1 MARYSLGKATG
12 SSNKSSRKHAPTG
25 DHLVASTIEPIS
37 EIKKPQ
43 LVPQAWQGN
52 TFISNPSPTLVP
64 QLKLPSVKG
73 VIPEPNRDFAQ
84 LAKALST
91 FNQQLSTWAY
101 ANIEHEKA
109 LKDYYDG
116 KAEQIIGGEDPEGK
130 TALQKLTK
138 LQADLVEESSQ
149 VPYTE
154 KDKEAGDIPK
164 GKKVGEYRDGT
175 TIESIEEATNLA
187 NRIKSNSRLQEAIKS
202 KYNERAVIDRASSLD
217 SLQKTATI
225 KETKEIIENGVKKT
239 IQVDKPIHELSPN
252 DPRYL
257 KWLDNQ
263 IWGGIELNGFEYNN
277 VKGKIIQYRTNAMT
291 SQSSNYKNHLDAVQL
306 QDTRDTTRDI
316 GTKLGTGDIDI
327 VTARDELQSLVEKIW
342 LYGADKETKEK
353 LNKMIIQGTLTAYMK
368 AVEERGTQLD
378 LDALEKLFRG
388 ISIGPKESR
397 GTGYTT
403 DGQVILNPKQLWVNQ
418 FDEGWYE
425 DQVYAVQSR
434 LGRHDK
440 KDKQVNDSFYNTN
453 GINHFNEKIRPT
465 LYKNGEFQYQNIET
479 ALETI
484 EAWRLQEIENNPNAT
499 LSINKAANS
508 MRAEVA
514 GIFSSDKEA
523 DKLNITRAISAAYD
537 SNNFDLV
544 EFLIS
549 EFEKDWDFDIKALDW
564 VNKQKED
571 IADRKRGS
579 AKKVKELIKPLLAD
593 IKEWYVGRY
602 GGLQITQGESDI
614 DEQTNYAEL
623 ERILVNTIIDNLQE
637 KGLPL
642 TAKNVQDELEAIT
655 TEWGDDPSL
664 SGANLKKRLGIINR
678 LLGDESKIEINDEGE
693 VKVSFAGNTEKGLSS
708 WQASYDPTNTGTV
721 KVLNRNQKFKLSQMV
736 NSSTPIFEQSVYE
749 EVADRIFTKTK
760 EGVKPG
766 TIVQNLDPRLKV
778 LIENLPDEF
787 NNKTGTFLIHE
798 MKKYGVEFDKEDE
811 NQLKKLDGLVIS
823 QNNDLDNR
831 WSFAN
836 LSGGKDVLVSSTN
849 LQGLLSPA
857 TKIVKR
863 ESSAPLSLKEI
874 IQELNGATDF
884 KGTTNPNYDAAK
896 GDLRSHP
903 SENYFHN
910 FKPELIPYALKRIET
925 ITEKDINAMVMG
937 ALLEAGPT
945 DRGKY
950 EVVSSLL
957 MRSVEPVNFINGQY
971 VRGKPWAIGR
981 VLAQKGQYEAIFD
994 PGARAVR
1001 NGYTTVA
1008 PYSQKELESSQ
1019 VNFVKLGKVLNTSPK
1034 EAKRLYDLWKG
1045 RLSKQLDFKR

>member
-1 MARYSLGKATG
+1 MARYSLGKATS

-43 LVPQAWQGN
+43 LVPQAWQGS

-73 VIPEPNRDFAQ
+73 VIPEPNRDFAG
-84 LAKALST
+84 LAKSLSGL
-91 FNQQLSTWAY
+91 NKQLVTWAHS
-101 ANIEHEKA
+101 NLEHEVE
-109 LKDYYDG
+109 LKKYYDG

-130 TALQKLTK
+130 TALQKLTS

-154 KDKEAGDIPK
+154 KDKEEKKIPE

-202 KYNERAVIDRASSLD
+202 KYNERAVIDKASSLD

-225 KETKEIIENGVKKT
+225 KGKKEIIENGVKKT
-239 IQVDKPIHELSPN
+239 IDVDIPIHTLAPN

-257 KWLDNQ
+257 RWLDNQ
-263 IWGGIELNGFEYNN
+263 IWSGVELNGFEYNN

-291 SQSSNYKNHLDAVQL
+291 SQSSNYKTHLDGVQI
-306 QDTRDTTRDI
+306 QDTRDTSRDV
-316 GTKLGTGDIDI
+316 GTKLGTGDID
-327 VTARDELQSLVEKIW
+327 VVAAQAELQSLVEKIW
-342 LYGADKETKEK
+342 IYGADKDTKEK
-353 LNKMIIQGTLTAYMK
+353 LNKIIIQGTLTAYMK

-397 GTGYTT
+397 VTVVN
-403 DGQVILNPKQLWVNQ
+403 GQSVINEKQLWLNQ

-425 DQVYAVQSR
+425 DQVYAVQNK

-440 KDKQVNDSFYNTN
+440 KSKQVNDSFYDTN
-453 GINHFNEKIRPT
+453 GTNHFNKEIRST
-465 LYKNGEFQYQNIET
+465 LYKNGEFQYQNIEG
-479 ALETI
+479 ALESI
-484 EAWRLQEIENNPNAT
+484 EAWRLQQIENDPNST
-499 LSINKAANS
+499 LSINKAANN

-544 EFLIS
+544 EFLLA
-549 EFEKDWDFDIKALDW
+549 EFEEDWGFDTKALDW

-571 IADRKRGS
+571 IADRKKGS
-579 AKKVKELIKPLLAD
+579 AKKVKELIKPLLGD
-593 IKEWYVGRY
+593 IKDWYVGRY
-602 GGLQITQGESDI
+602 GGLQITNGESDI

-623 ERILVNTIIDNLQE
+623 ERVIVNTIIDNLKE
-637 KGLPL
+637 KDKPL
-642 TAKNVQDELEAIT
+642 TAKNVQEELEAIT

-664 SGANLKKRLGIINR
+664 SGENLKKRLGIINR
-678 LLGDESKIEINDEGE
+678 LLGDENKVEINEEGE
-693 VKVSFAGNTEKGLSS
+693 VKVSFVGNTEKGLSS

-721 KVLNRNQKFKLSQMV
+721 KVLNNNQKFKLSQMV

-760 EGVKPG
+760 EGANPEA
-766 TIVQNLDPRLKV
+766 IVQNLDPRLKV
-778 LIENLPDEF
+778 LIENLPLEF

-798 MKKYGVEFDKEDE
+798 MKKYGVNFDKEAE
-811 NQLKKLDGLVIS
+811 NQLKALDGLEIS

-836 LSGGKDVLVSSTN
+836 LSGGNNVLVASTN
-849 LQGLLSPA
+849 LQGLISPA
-857 TKIVKR
+857 TKVAKR
-863 ESSAPLSLKEI
+863 ESTAPLSLKEI

-896 GDLRSHP
+896 GDLRSDP

-910 FKPELIPYALKRIET
+910 FKI
-925 ITEKDINAMVMG
+925 
-937 ALLEAGPT
+937 
-945 DRGKY
+945 DRK
-950 EVVSSLL
+950 
-957 MRSVEPVNFINGQY
+957 NFKFY
-971 VRGKPWAIGR
+971 
-981 VLAQKGQYEAIFD
+981 F
-994 PGARAVR
+994 
-1001 NGYTTVA
+1001 
-1008 PYSQKELESSQ
+1008 
-1019 VNFVKLGKVLNTSPK
+1019 F
-1034 EAKRLYDLWKG
+1034 
-1045 RLSKQLDFKR
+1045 